1 MDPELVTLYEC
12 LTRRLSR
19 FGLRT
24 LLAYV
29 ETIWTSL
36 WLDLDKVTRRSRAL
50 EAQLREAQ
58 ANLALLQAQME
69 LPAPLT
75 NDERQGKGC
84 QAVGLISDPLLS
96 PDLQFRSP
104 SCGSKAR
111 ADKQGD
117 ITLT

>member
-1 MDPELVTLYEC
+1 MDPELLTLYEC

-75 NDERQGKGC
+75 NDERQGKGF
-84 QAVGLISDPLLS
+84 QAVGLISDP
-96 PDLQFRSP
+96 DLQFRPP

-111 ADKQGD
+111 AAKQGD